1 MSDQAI
7 VEYVNTLKEY
17 QGTNSKI
24 KEKKQSLL
32 FHSKEFLKML
42 QSKPGSSFDDYVK
55 SRPKLGQKVAS
66 SLKDDVLSIVQHIK
80 GPVEKA
86 VVKAEREDNTA
97 VPVTEK
103 EVEALFQE
111 FLTKQREKVPLVKF
125 KGELDAKGRRIFDSP
140 LFKQMMMDEQK
151 RRSQAAKEALAAP
164 PKDEAVAAAIV
175 PLVGYCPINNPS
187 NWCFLNSAIQML
199 NDIPELK
206 QAILALTNE
215 QIRGS
220 GKLYTESAPL
230 PLVQNAIQ
238 ILKTVMD
245 TIENNKDRKAI
256 LFSSVQVDLPPKKEV
271 YQAFI
276 DLVRVTDEEAAVL
289 HRQREEAKPLAKR
302 RPFEYPFVYGSQSDA
317 DEFLFR
323 IFTFVFASNLNSLR
337 HLKILFTYERFEN
350 ILCED
355 KSKGKDGRIESNSI
369 LDISLDVPLLKGYTM
384 KGDAIYATSIQDAIT
399 YAEVPEVLTEG
410 NNMLEVCGDAS
421 SKGKALEKGLKF
433 RVFPFTK
440 YLFVKVKR
448 LVGDEYYLGN
458 VVVNKTLTID
468 GVQFQPR
475 GVIYHRGGIIR
486 GRTVGHYIYYHFE
499 NGEPT
504 IECNDA
510 TVRPIMEK
518 ARPSIMNALNGDG
531 NGGARVILYERIGPV
546 NLDLLAKI
554 KNAEDSVLALK
565 QQNFLAKSEAEKA
578 ARAAKNAKNLGKRSE
593 ERLKVFKNISNG
605 TRKAIQVILNA
616 EPKVNAPV
624 VAAVD
629 NDLNELEKM
638 RDALLDELEKQ
649 FESEDSNDAS
659 SVSSSNTIE
668 LAPQDSNSENSDGEV
683 DPETEALLEELLNL
697 GVEIDKLNDYSKT
710 GLQKRLEGER
720 QKASSPRTQ
729 AAILRAL
736 TNDNIYSGGKTRR
749 RSRIR

>member
-1 MSDQAI
+1 
-7 VEYVNTLKEY
+7 
-17 QGTNSKI
+17 
-24 KEKKQSLL
+24 
-32 FHSKEFLKML
+32 
-42 QSKPGSSFDDYVK
+42 
-55 SRPKLGQKVAS
+55 
-66 SLKDDVLSIVQHIK
+66 
-80 GPVEKA
+80 
-86 VVKAEREDNTA
+86 
-97 VPVTEK
+97 
-103 EVEALFQE
+103 
-111 FLTKQREKVPLVKF
+111 
-125 KGELDAKGRRIFDSP
+125 
-140 LFKQMMMDEQK
+140 
-151 RRSQAAKEALAAP
+151 
-164 PKDEAVAAAIV
+164 
-175 PLVGYCPINNPS
+175 
-187 NWCFLNSAIQML
+187 
-199 NDIPELK
+199 
-206 QAILALTNE
+206 
-215 QIRGS
+215 
-220 GKLYTESAPL
+220 
-230 PLVQNAIQ
+230 
-238 ILKTVMD
+238 
-245 TIENNKDRKAI
+245 
-256 LFSSVQVDLPPKKEV
+256 
-271 YQAFI
+271 
-276 DLVRVTDEEAAVL
+276 
-289 HRQREEAKPLAKR
+289 
-302 RPFEYPFVYGSQSDA
+302 
-317 DEFLFR
+317 
-323 IFTFVFASNLNSLR
+323 
-337 HLKILFTYERFEN
+337 
-350 ILCED
+350 
-355 KSKGKDGRIESNSI
+355 
-369 LDISLDVPLLKGYTM
+369 
-384 KGDAIYATSIQDAIT
+384 
-399 YAEVPEVLTEG
+399 
-410 NNMLEVCGDAS
+410 
-421 SKGKALEKGLKF
+421 
-433 RVFPFTK
+433 
-440 YLFVKVKR
+440 
-448 LVGDEYYLGN
+448 
-458 VVVNKTLTID
+458 
-468 GVQFQPR
+468 
-475 GVIYHRGGIIR
+475 
-486 GRTVGHYIYYHFE
+486 
-499 NGEPT
+499 
-504 IECNDA
+504 
-510 TVRPIMEK
+510 MEK